1 MNMEVD
7 NMLVREKYLSKI
19 RGFYH
24 ETSLIKIIYG
34 MRRSGK
40 SVILTQIMDE
50 ISNNGI
56 EEKNIIYINF
66 ESLKYDFIKNAKD
79 LCNYIENLTVNDKKY
94 YLFLDDI
101 QKVDNFEKGINSL
114 RITNKYSIFITGSNS
129 RMTLLELSTDLSG
142 RYVSFRVNPLSFKE
156 VVELTKTKEEKYEEL
171 LFDIFKWGCLPQ
183 RFLFPDDNNKISYLS
198 SVYDSIILKDIVE
211 RLGIKDI
218 TSFNKVLQYI
228 LDTEAREFSR
238 DNVIEYLKREHHEI
252 ANDTLYNYLEAFTST
267 FIMNKVYRYDIHGK
281 SVLKTLNKYYS
292 NDLGIKQIKTNG
304 EDINYSVALENIV
317 YNDLISKDY
326 KVYIGKTKRGEI
338 DFIASKN
345 NKVKYIQVCYKLDS
359 EDSILREFSTFN
371 DIEDDFEKYV
381 ISLDKEDYSNDNVK
395 HINIFN
401 FLLDDNF

>member
-1 MNMEVD
+1 
-7 NMLVREKYLSKI
+7 MLIREKYLSKI
-19 RGFYH
+19 RGFYN

-40 SVILTQIMDE
+40 SVILTQIIDE
-50 ISNNGI
+50 IKTNGI
-56 EEKNIIYINF
+56 SNDNIIYINF

-79 LCNYIENLTVNDKKY
+79 LCDYIESLTVNNNKY
-94 YLFLDDI
+94 YVFLDEV
-101 QKVDNFEKGINSL
+101 QKIENFEKGINSL
-114 RITNKYSIFITGSNS
+114 RITDRYSIFITGSNS

-142 RYVSFRVNPLSFKE
+142 RYVSFRINPLSFKE
-156 VVELTKTKEEKYEEL
+156 VVELTNTKEDEYERL
-171 LFDIFKWGCLPQ
+171 LLDVFKWGSLPQ
-183 RFLFPDDNNKISYLS
+183 RFLFENDNDKTNYLS

-238 DNVIEYLKREHHEI
+238 DNVIDFLKREHHEI
-252 ANDTLYNYLEAFTST
+252 ANDTLYNYLEALTST
-267 FIMNKVYRYDIHGK
+267 FIMNKVYRYDVHGK

-304 EDINYSVALENIV
+304 DNVNYSVAMENIV

-326 KVYIGKTKRGEI
+326 KVYIGKTKRGKI

-345 NKVKYIQVCYKLDS
+345 NKLKYIQVCYKLDTP
-359 EDSILREFSTFN
+359 ETIEREFNAFN
-371 DIEDDFEKYV
+371 EIDVDEDKYV
-381 ISLDKEDYSNDNVK
+381 ISLDNNDLSCNGVK
-395 HINIFN
+395 HLNVFE
-401 FLLDDNF
+401 FLLNDEF